1 MFRPKNTQERLI
13 HRLKIAKGHLEKVT
27 KMVEDQEYCIDII
40 HQSKAIQKALSE
52 IDNLMLENHLNTC
65 VKEDFKKGRQEEAI
79 EEVMKVLKKV

>member
-1 MFRPKNTQERLI
+1 
-13 HRLKIAKGHLEKVT
+13 
-27 KMVEDQEYCIDII
+27 MVEDCEYCIDII